1 MNDLNFLKNNKINVD
16 KSISELGLDMYN
28 ELLGVF
34 LNEIFEKVNKLNT
47 ALQVNNMN
55 DYATY
60 VHGIKGESLYLGFT
74 DLANISLT
82 HQTKSQEGDIN
93 YIRSDYNN
101 LIAEIGR
108 IIKVLRIYLGRE

>member
-1 MNDLNFLKNNKINVD
+1 MNDLNFLKNNKIDVD
-16 KSISELGLDMYN
+16 KSVNELGLDMYN

-34 LNEIFEKVNKLNT
+34 LTEIFDKVNKLQT
-47 ALQVNNMN
+47 SLQTNNMQ
-55 DYATY
+55 DYSTY

-74 DLANISLT
+74 DLANIALT
-82 HQTKSQEGDIN
+82 HQTKSGEGDVN
-93 YIRSDYNN
+93 YINSDYNN